1 MQHPIHGRRGRARP
15 WVGSADGRPCDRP
28 GAAPNQNA
36 FIERF
41 NRTFR
46 EEVLDLNLF
55 ACLDDVREAAHWWM
69 IDYNEARSHDSLGG
83 MTPVEYRN
91 KYAESS
97 TFEVPA

>member
-1 MQHPIHGRRGRARP
+1 
-15 WVGSADGRPCDRP
+15 
-28 GAAPNQNA
+28 
-36 FIERF
+36 
-41 NRTFR
+41 
-46 EEVLDLNLF
+46 
-55 ACLDDVREAAHWWM
+55 DVREAAHWWMIDYNEGWM

>member
-1 MQHPIHGRRGRARP
+1 M
-15 WVGSADGRPCDRP
+15 
-28 GAAPNQNA
+28 
-36 FIERF
+36 
-41 NRTFR
+41 
-46 EEVLDLNLF
+46 LDLNFF

-91 KYAESS
+91 KHAESS